1 MGQAGLAV
9 FKDSFGAGSTR
20 ALYNLY
26 VRSWDGR
33 ESVINDP
40 CLTASSVPTAPRWV
54 LCWAGAWCSSRTVT
68 AVATA
73 EGLQQVP
80 GSPFCP
86 PLCQRLAGLGMS
98 FSATLPWRDLPLP
111 YPGGWQRRVCAPLC
125 LSQRGCG
132 AWEWLGEQGW
142 SWREQ
147 PESVL
152 PSPPG
157 QSCCS
162 WAAALVA
169 LPWHSQLQHSPL
181 RAVPIPGGSAA
192 QLCGCLTLGPA
203 LCQAVMAWITKLAQ
217 FWKSWEMEQLQT
229 PLCPGTSPEP

>member
-9 FKDSFGAGSTR
+9 FKDSFGAGSTH

-54 LCWAGAWCSSRTVT
+54 LCWAGAWCGSQTVT
-68 AVATA
+68 AVAAA

-111 YPGGWQRRVCAPLC
+111 YPGGWEGRVCAPLC
-125 LSQRGCG
+125 LSQPGHG
-132 AWEWLGEQGW
+132 AWEWLGEQGR
-142 SWREQ
+142 SWRVSAAFPSRAELLQ
-147 PESVL
+147 PGCCFSVL
-152 PSPPG
+152 AVTQPAMAQPP
-157 QSCCS
+157 
-162 WAAALVA
+162 
-169 LPWHSQLQHSPL
+169 
-181 RAVPIPGGSAA
+181 RAVPVPGGRAA
-192 QLCGCLTLGPA
+192 WLCGSHLGASA
-203 LCQAVMAWITKLAQ
+203 L
-217 FWKSWEMEQLQT
+217 
-229 PLCPGTSPEP
+229 PGIHGMDDRTGTILEELGEGAASNSFVPWHVPRATSGWR